1 MQKEKDDEKMLKTIR
16 DRESIL
22 IETRH
27 NNMMKCN
34 LDKVAHVELLE
45 KWVQRGFSTTRS
57 TRKKVN
63 LQSSPRLEKLSRIVA
78 SPVKLKE
85 YVYVVE
91 E

>member
-16 DRESIL
+16 DREHIL

-27 NNMMKCN
+27 NNMMKGN
-34 LDKVAHVELLE
+34 LDKVAHVECLE

-63 LQSSPRLEKLSRIVA
+63 LQTSPHLEKLSKIAA
-78 SPVKLKE
+78 SPAKLKE
-85 YVYVVE
+85 YTVDIE
-91 E
+91 I